1 MFVLVVEDDFQLNE
15 MLKKVLL
22 KEGYDVETAFSGTE
36 ALLLLENRM
45 IDLVVLDLMLPG
57 VSGEKVLD
65 KIKEKMDI
73 PIIILSAKSE
83 IDSKV
88 DLIKRGA
95 DDYITKPFDNKE
107 LLVRIEAVMRRS
119 EPSKMRKKYSYKDI
133 VLDASSY
140 SVKVAGVEVSFTK
153 YEYLILKLLMSEPE
167 RIFTQNNIYES
178 IWNEEFFGEENA
190 INVHISNIRKKLS
203 EINKNEQYIETVRG
217 IGFRLWRI

>member
-1 MFVLVVEDDFQLNE
+1 MFVLIVEDDFQLNE

-57 VSGEKVLD
+57 LSEEKVLD

-119 EPSKMRKKYSYKDI
+119 EPAKMRKKYSYKDI
-133 VLDASSY
+133 VLDTSSY
-140 SVKVAGVEVSFTK
+140 SVKVAGVEVFFTK

-167 RIFTQNNIYES
+167 RIFTKNNIYES